1 MKCLIRLLLLSLP
14 IAAAAQSSLP
24 PCPSDTRLLWTNC
37 AGQLHFNS
45 GEKYYGTFN
54 NGAFHGE
61 GVFIHA
67 DGRRYVGELKGGKR
81 DGQGI
86 EYRADGTI
94 IRSGQWASG
103 DLVQSFAL
111 DRSRFPFNTST
122 HPVVAAA
129 QSQLPPCP
137 ANVYKHNCF
146 GAETITNGRKYV
158 GEYKDGKFHG
168 QGTYTWA
175 SGEKYVGEFKG
186 NKFHGQGTY
195 TWASGDKYVG
205 EYKDDK
211 RNGLGT
217 LTWANREKY
226 VGEWR
231 DDFRNGQ
238 GIEYR
243 ADGTINR
250 SGQWAA
256 GDLVQS
262 FALDG
267 SRFPF
272 NAPTQPVVAA
282 AQSQLPPCP
291 ATGVIR
297 DCQGATRFL
306 NGDRYQGE
314 WRAGKRNGQG
324 TYTSANGNTYVGEFS
339 DNNHDG
345 WGRLTFANGDV
356 YVGEWVQGRRH
367 GQGVEFA
374 SDGLVRRSGQWRAG
388 QLAASYPLPVDRFS
402 FQPASTVSVEAQ
414 QRSAAAL
421 SSPAIAQASGQ
432 AEPPRSTLTLSAT
445 ASQPDANGVVI
456 LEVTTNTATASLKI
470 NGDEAGGRAD
480 GRYFVNRFA
489 RVGSNSYEVIAT
501 DQFGNTTKRTV
512 VVNREIKVEAER
524 VRSLNPTLISAPQ
537 PRDAVAIII
546 GIEKYRRV
554 PDADFANNDARAFYD
569 YARLALGIRPENIRL
584 LVDDKA
590 DAAEILRAF
599 KTWLPPRV
607 NKNTTDVY
615 VFFSGHGL
623 PSEDGGKLYFL
634 PHEVDRDLLDRTAI
648 TQKEVVQEI
657 QRTAPKSVT
666 MFIDSCYSGQSRTG
680 TSLLANARPISI
692 APKAS
697 SDFPPNVM
705 VISASAPD
713 QISSSS
719 PELKHGIFSYYL
731 MLGMEGEADL
741 NKDGQITVGEMQTYL
756 SQRVSRRASGMNR
769 AQSPQTTGDLNHVLV
784 QVRSKTR

>member
-1 MKCLIRLLLLSLP
+1 MKFLIRSLLLLLP
-14 IAAAAQSSLP
+14 LSAAAQSSLP

-37 AGQLHFNS
+37 TGQLHFIS
-45 GEKYYGTFN
+45 GEKYYGSFN
-54 NGAFHGE
+54 NGVFHGE

-67 DGRRYVGELKGGKR
+67 DGRRYVGEWKSGKR

-86 EYRADGTI
+86 EYSPSGTPI
-94 IRSGQWASG
+94 QSGQWSA
-103 DLVQSFAL
+103 DVLIQSFAF
-111 DRSRFPFNTST
+111 SPFNRFPFNGLVQPATGSI
-122 HPVVAAA
+122 A
-129 QSQLPPCP
+129 LPPCP
-137 ANVYKHNCF
+137 
-146 GAETITNGRKYV
+146 T
-158 GEYKDGKFHG
+158 
-168 QGTYTWA
+168 
-175 SGEKYVGEFKG
+175 
-186 NKFHGQGTY
+186 
-195 TWASGDKYVG
+195 
-205 EYKDDK
+205 
-211 RNGLGT
+211 
-217 LTWANREKY
+217 
-226 VGEWR
+226 
-231 DDFRNGQ
+231 
-238 GIEYR
+238 
-243 ADGTINR
+243 
-250 SGQWAA
+250 
-256 GDLVQS
+256 
-262 FALDG
+262 
-267 SRFPF
+267 
-272 NAPTQPVVAA
+272 
-282 AQSQLPPCP
+282 
-291 ATGVIR
+291 TGVIR

-367 GQGVEFA
+367 GQGVEYA

-402 FQPASTVSVEAQ
+402 FQPASTASVEAQAARQRQQEAQ
-414 QRSAAAL
+414 QRSVAAL
-421 SSPAIAQASGQ
+421 SSPALAQAPGQ

-456 LEVTTNTATASLKI
+456 LEVTTNTDTASLKI

-480 GRYFVNRFA
+480 GRYSINRFA
-489 RVGSNSYEVIAT
+489 RVGSNSYEVIAA
-501 DQFGNTTKRTV
+501 DRFGNTTKRTV

-524 VRSLNPTLISAPQ
+524 VRSLNPTLISATQ
-537 PRDAVAIII
+537 ARDAVAIII

-554 PDADFANNDARAFYD
+554 PDADFANNDASAFYD
-569 YARLALGIRPENIRL
+569 YARRALGIKPENIRL

-599 KTWLPPRV
+599 KTWLPSRV

-615 VFFSGHGL
+615 VFYSGHGL
-623 PSEDGGKLYFL
+623 PSEDGGSLYFL

-648 TQKEVVQEI
+648 TQKEIVQTI

-680 TSLLANARPISI
+680 TSLLASARPISI

-697 SDFPPNVM
+697 SDFPPNFM

-731 MLGMEGEADL
+731 MLGMEGEADV

-756 SQRVSRRASGMNR
+756 SQRVTRRASGMNR
-769 AQSPQTTGDLNHVLV
+769 TQSPQTTGDLNRVLV
-784 QVRSKTR
+784 QASSKTR